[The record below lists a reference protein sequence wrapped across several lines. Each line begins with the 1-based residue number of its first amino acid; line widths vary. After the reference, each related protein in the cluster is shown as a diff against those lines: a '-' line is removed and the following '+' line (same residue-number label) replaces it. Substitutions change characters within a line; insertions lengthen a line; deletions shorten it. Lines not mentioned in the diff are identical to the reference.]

1 MIKFFIKTSRYVE
14 LSSNERTEF
23 KARELKSVHVDAEG
37 LFLKLVLHKNHVN
50 RSNLYNQVGIVAINV
65 IGTDK
70 DSMLLEQPEAKTSVN
85 YDADPSVVA
94 AVNRPDYIS
103 PLDDLAF
110 AMYQDPEISQI
121 IRALDKKKTEF
132 VIGISYFFY
141 LFEKFILFHSL
152 F

>member
-1 MIKFFIKTSRYVE
+1 M
-14 LSSNERTEF
+14 
-23 KARELKSVHVDAEG
+23 
-37 LFLKLVLHKNHVN
+37 HKNHVN

-70 DSMLLEQPEAKTSVN
+70 DSMVIDQPEIKSDSF
-85 YDADPSVVA
+85 DADPSVVA
-94 AVNRPDYIS
+94 AVNRPDYVS

-132 VIGISYFFY
+132 VIGN
-141 LFEKFILFHSL
+141 
-152 F
+152 

>member
-1 MIKFFIKTSRYVE
+1 M
-14 LSSNERTEF
+14 
-23 KARELKSVHVDAEG
+23 
-37 LFLKLVLHKNHVN
+37 FLKLVLHKNHVN
-50 RSNLYNQVGIVAINV
+50 RLNLYNQVGIIAINV

-70 DSMLLEQPEAKTSVN
+70 EIPVVDDELRN

-132 VIGISYFFY
+132 VIGI
-141 LFEKFILFHSL
+141 LF
-152 F
+152 

>member
-1 MIKFFIKTSRYVE
+1 M
-14 LSSNERTEF
+14 
-23 KARELKSVHVDAEG
+23 
-37 LFLKLVLHKNHVN
+37 FLKIVLHKNHVN

-70 DSMLLEQPEAKTSVN
+70 DSMHVDELVKNSN

-94 AVNRPDYIS
+94 AINRPDYVS

-132 VIGISYFFY
+132 VMGNR
-141 LFEKFILFHSL
+141 LFLNLQIY
-152 F
+152 